1 MKRTQWTVG
10 AACTAGFA
18 ALPCSP
24 GFIFVELCFVDG
36 VTAENFSWLPC
47 WSCSVLLTHA
57 DLVEAW
63 QFLLP
68 CATADDFVCHPD
80 TTDLDGCCTVN

>member
-18 ALPCSP
+18 ALPWSP
-24 GFIFVELCFVDG
+24 VFIFAELCFVDG
-36 VTAENFSWLPC
+36 VTAENFWLPC

-57 DLVEAW
+57 DSVEAW
-63 QFLLP
+63 QFLLAY
-68 CATADDFVCHPD
+68 ATADDSCLPS
-80 TTDLDGCCTVN
+80 

>member
-1 MKRTQWTVG
+1 MKRTQWTVE

-24 GFIFVELCFVDG
+24 GFIYPELCFVEG
-36 VTAENFSWLPC
+36 VMVENFSWLSC
-47 WSCSVLLTHA
+47 WSWSVLLTHA

-63 QFLLP
+63 QFLLV
-68 CATADDFVCHPD
+68 CATADHSC
-80 TTDLDGCCTVN
+80 LLS

>member
-24 GFIFVELCFVDG
+24 GFISPELCFVEG
-36 VTAENFSWLPC
+36 VMAENFSRLP
-47 WSCSVLLTHA
+47 CSVLLTHA
-57 DLVEAW
+57 DLVDAW
-63 QFLLP
+63 QFLLV
-68 CATADDFVCHPD
+68 CATADDSC
-80 TTDLDGCCTVN
+80 LLS